1 MTPVARA
8 AWASFRIGFR
18 HVFAYRTEVA
28 IQLLSACFVAGLN
41 GSLWQAAVRGQDT
54 VAGVPGDEMLSYVVL
69 AWVAVSFFATR
80 VNEEIGTRFRDGQIA
95 ADLLR
100 PLPLQLSTY
109 ARDLGRA
116 VAALGLQ
123 TTPLFLL
130 CALVFPVQLPE
141 RPSTWLAWLCSLWL
155 AHLAN
160 FGLSFLIGIAAF
172 RLHSITGLTHLKA
185 TLVSIFSGAL
195 IPLELFGGWMRT
207 VVFALPFHAFA
218 HTPSSIFLERPVDV
232 AALLG
237 EQAAW
242 GAFFWVLGGLGWRWA
257 ARALTLQGG

>member
-1 MTPVARA
+1 MIRPALA
-8 AWASFRIGFR
+8 AFRIGFR

-28 IQLLSACFVAGLN
+28 IQLVSACFVAGLN
-41 GSLWQAAVRGQDT
+41 GSLWTAAIRGQDSI
-54 VAGVPGDEMLSYVVL
+54 AGVPGPEMLSYVVL

-80 VNEEIGTRFRDGQIA
+80 VNEDLGERFRSGQIA

-100 PLPLQLSTY
+100 PIPLQVGAY

-116 VAALGLQ
+116 AAMFLLQ

-130 CALVFPVQLPE
+130 CGLVFPVRLPE
-141 RPSTWLAWLCSLWL
+141 HPLTWLAWLGSLWL

-160 FGLSFLIGIAAF
+160 FGVSFLIGLAAF
-172 RLHSITGLTHLKA
+172 RLHSIAGLTHLKA

-195 IPLELFGGWMRT
+195 IPLELFSGWMRT

-218 HTPSSIFLERPVDV
+218 HTPTSIFLERDLDV
-232 AALLG
+232 AFLLA

-242 GAFFWVLGGLGWRWA
+242 GVGLWLAGHLAWRGA
-257 ARALTLQGG
+257 AHALTVQGG

>member
-1 MTPVARA
+1 MRA
-8 AWASFRIGFR
+8 AWAAFRIGFR

-41 GSLWQAAVRGQDT
+41 GSLWTAAIRGQDE
-54 VAGVPGDEMLSYVVL
+54 VAGVPGPEMLSYVVL

-80 VNEEIGTRFRDGQIA
+80 VNEDLGERFRSGQIA

-100 PLPLQLSTY
+100 PIPLQLGAY

-116 VAALGLQ
+116 VAMFGLQ
-123 TTPLFLL
+123 TVPLFVL
-130 CALVFPVQLPE
+130 CGLVFPVRLPE
-141 RPSTWLAWLCSLWL
+141 RLETWLFWLVSLWL

-160 FGLSFLIGIAAF
+160 FGISFLLGLAAF
-172 RLHSITGLTHLKA
+172 RLHSIAGLTHLKA

-195 IPLELFGGWMRT
+195 IPLELYTGWMRT
-207 VVFALPFHAFA
+207 LVFALPFHAFA

-232 AALLG
+232 AKLLA

-242 GAFFWVLGGLGWRWA
+242 GVGLWALGLWGWRRA
-257 ARALTLQGG
+257 AWVMTVQGG